1 MVALILETLFWFMII
16 AVAGWFLSRTADV
29 LAKKLSE
36 AIVGSIV
43 LGLITTLPEYY
54 FVILT
59 LL

>member
-36 AIVGSIV
+36 AFVGSIV

>member
-16 AVAGWFLSRTADV
+16 AVAGWFFSRTADV